1 MMSATVQLNIPL
13 TTNELAALIR
23 TQLPKEERLKLVSL
37 LQIDDESEPTA
48 QEIVEQFRQ
57 DITAL
62 KQGTLKTRPLQE
74 LLDEL

>member
-1 MMSATVQLNIPL
+1 MSATVQLNIPL
-13 TTNELAALIR
+13 TISEWATLIR

-37 LQIDDESEPTA
+37 LQIDDEKEPTTE
-48 QEIVEQFRQ
+48 EIIEHFRQ

-62 KQGTLKTRPLQE
+62 KQGTLKTRPLRE